1 MDSRII
7 EVTQNM
13 MRKLYKLGED
23 YEPITCNIKKNAVEM
38 VMSNG
43 LIELK
48 AKFPRSII
56 EDNMDLEEF
65 KSNVVHAK
73 SQLEN
78 LVKQE
83 RLLRRN

>member
-23 YEPITCNIKKNAVEM
+23 YEPITCNVKKNAVEM

-56 EDNMDLEEF
+56 EDNIALMD
-65 KSNVVHAK
+65 S
-73 SQLEN
+73 EN
-78 LVKQE
+78 
-83 RLLRRN
+83 

>member
-1 MDSRII
+1 
-7 EVTQNM
+7 M

-23 YEPITCNIKKNAVEM
+23 YEPITCNVKKNAVEM

-56 EDNMDLEEF
+56 EDNIALRYNPDSKDELEVF
-65 KSNVVHAK
+65 
-73 SQLEN
+73 
-78 LVKQE
+78 
-83 RLLRRN
+83 

>member
-23 YEPITCNIKKNAVEM
+23 YEPITCNVKKNAVEM

-56 EDNMDLEEF
+56 EDNIALMESESEIWG
-65 KSNVVHAK
+65 K
-73 SQLEN
+73 
-78 LVKQE
+78 
-83 RLLRRN
+83 

>member
-7 EVTQNM
+7 EVTEKM
-13 MRKLYKLGED
+13 MRKLYRLGGD
-23 YEPITCNIKKNAVEM
+23 YNPKTCNIKTNTVEM

-56 EDNMDLEEF
+56 EENIAYGEDEE
-65 KSNVVHAK
+65 
-73 SQLEN
+73 
-78 LVKQE
+78 
-83 RLLRRN
+83 